1 MLYTWVLIL
10 QLAGGTH
17 IALPMKSKSLCEDK
31 GIVTAA
37 IWKERKIEVVGF
49 HCKYVGAMV

>member
-10 QLAGGTH
+10 QLASGTH